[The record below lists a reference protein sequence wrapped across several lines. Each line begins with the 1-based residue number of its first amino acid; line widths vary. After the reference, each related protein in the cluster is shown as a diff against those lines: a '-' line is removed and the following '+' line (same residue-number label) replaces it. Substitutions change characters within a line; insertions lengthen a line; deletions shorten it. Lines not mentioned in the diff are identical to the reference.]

1 MKKQDSRSAKS
12 LAKIEK
18 KRGRVARLHTSISHA
33 SRPRPKMVK
42 ASDETRHLSTL
53 LLEEVKTWPE
63 VTTRPMFGLISAFR
77 RRKIFAALPRTRAM
91 DAANSFIFK
100 LHSPSASMV
109 QRARKDE
116 RVRLGEGKQGWNW
129 YYLNSEQD
137 IRGALDW
144 LDRAWRLAK

>member
-1 MKKQDSRSAKS
+1 MG
-12 LAKIEK
+12 K
-18 KRGRVARLHTSISHA
+18 KRGRVARLHTSNSDT
-33 SRPRPKMVK
+33 SRPRPKLIKV
-42 ASDETRHLSTL
+42 SDEMQRFSVL
-53 LLEEVKTWPE
+53 LLEEVQTWPD
-63 VTTRPMFGLISAFR
+63 VTTRPMFGLVSAFR

-100 LHSPSASMV
+100 LHSPSASIV

-137 IRGALDW
+137 IRGALAW
-144 LDRAWRLAK
+144 LDHAWRLAK